1 MPIDSC
7 LCCSALFMLF
17 EKRCADATSVFSDY
31 QLRLT
36 YRNKIK
42 DIKLS
47 EDFETDA
54 LVCEDLILCDLPF

>member
-31 QLRLT
+31 QL
-36 YRNKIK
+36 
-42 DIKLS
+42 
-47 EDFETDA
+47 FEIR
-54 LVCEDLILCDLPF
+54 VCEVDAVRLG